1 MTSQKIIKQKEDFR
15 MKKITSLLL
24 VIIMAISVFAL
35 TGCPNNP
42 PQPPAPGL
50 NDKSEGVMTWAEYDA
65 AAMDAPVVIEAY
77 VQGHQSWWDNKVTVY
92 LQDLDGGYFAYELAC
107 SEEDAAKL
115 TPGTKIRITGYKTA
129 WAGEVEI
136 VDATFE
142 FVNDGLTYVA
152 EPKDVTS
159 LIASDELVKHQ
170 NTLVVFKGM
179 TFVSL
184 SYKGGQ
190 RGDDVYVT
198 FSKDGATY
206 DFCVE
211 RYLTD
216 PSSDLYLAVEALKPG
231 DVVDVEGFL
240 YWYNGMNPHMTKI
253 TVNSNINAKS
263 SGVMTWAE
271 YDAAAIDAP
280 VVIEAYVQGH
290 QSWWD
295 NKVTVYLQDLDGGYF
310 AYELACSEEDAAKL
324 TPGTKIRITGYKAA
338 WAGEVEIVDATFEF
352 VNDGQTYI
360 AAPLDLTSI
369 IGGDALINYQNM
381 LVVFK
386 GMTFKSLSYKGGE
399 RGDDIYVTFTKDGAD
414 YEFCVERYLTGPDS
428 DVYKA
433 VEALQP
439 GQVVDVEGFLY
450 WYNGMNPHITGIK

>member
-1 MTSQKIIKQKEDFR
+1 

-159 LIASDELVKHQ
+159 LIASDELVKQ
-170 NTLVVFKGM
+170 LVANGQIATQYVDLEGNATSDIRYNPNDSTFAIEGITSPDGRVFGKMGH
-179 TFVSL
+179 SERIGNGL
-184 SYKGGQ
+184 YKNVLGEFDMK
-190 RGDDVYVT
+190 R
-198 FSKDGATY
+198 FES
-206 DFCVE
+206 
-211 RYLTD
+211 
-216 PSSDLYLAVEALKPG
+216 AVK
-231 DVVDVEGFL
+231 
-240 YWYNGMNPHMTKI
+240 
-253 TVNSNINAKS
+253 
-263 SGVMTWAE
+263 
-271 YDAAAIDAP
+271 
-280 VVIEAYVQGH
+280 
-290 QSWWD
+290 
-295 NKVTVYLQDLDGGYF
+295 YF
-310 AYELACSEEDAAKL
+310 K
-324 TPGTKIRITGYKAA
+324 
-338 WAGEVEIVDATFEF
+338 
-352 VNDGQTYI
+352 
-360 AAPLDLTSI
+360 
-369 IGGDALINYQNM
+369 
-381 LVVFK
+381 
-386 GMTFKSLSYKGGE
+386 
-399 RGDDIYVTFTKDGAD
+399 
-414 YEFCVERYLTGPDS
+414 
-428 DVYKA
+428 
-433 VEALQP
+433 
-439 GQVVDVEGFLY
+439 
-450 WYNGMNPHITGIK
+450 